1 MLDSVEVVKL
11 RLSLILIASLV
22 TCTTKERTVEGS
34 LQSHFSSQDGIE
46 WVIEREIDAAG
57 RRIDAAIYTFT
68 SRPLAQALVDAHKRA
83 VRVRILLDP
92 SNASGEYSKAA
103 YLINNGVDVRVERG
117 VGLMHHKFALVDD
130 SIIIT
135 GSFNWTASA
144 ETDNDENVLLLTGFP
159 ATYRA
164 YSREFERIWRDAK
177 VWEEGEGEIVE
188 LSATD
193 TRALKKNAGEEVAVI
208 GKVLRVGYSERSNT
222 YFLNFSE
229 GKNGFTVVI
238 FSSAA
243 VKFERLGIDITSYEG
258 RQVEVMGELIDYPE
272 YGLEIIIEEPS
283 QIRVLSSRENFL

>member
-1 MLDSVEVVKL
+1 M
-11 RLSLILIASLV
+11 SLILIASLV

-34 LQSHFSSQDGIE
+34 VQSHFSSQDGIE
-46 WVIEREIDAAG
+46 WVVAREIYAAG
-57 RRIDAAIYTFT
+57 KRIDAAIYTFT

-83 VRVRILLDP
+83 VRVRVLLDP

-144 ETDNDENVLLLTGFP
+144 ETDNDENVLLLIGFP

-193 TRALKKNAGEEVAVI
+193 TRALKKNAGEKVAVI

-229 GKNGFTVVI
+229 GKNGLTVVI
-238 FSSAA
+238 FSSA
-243 VKFERLGIDITSYEG
+243 VGKFERLGIDITSYEG
-258 RQVEVMGELIDYPE
+258 RQVEVMGELIDHPE
-272 YGLEIIIEEPS
+272 YGLEIICEEPS
-283 QIRVLSSRENFL
+283 QIKIIP

>member
-1 MLDSVEVVKL
+1 MKL

-34 LQSHFSSQDGIE
+34 VQSHFSSQDGIE
-46 WVIEREIDAAG
+46 WVVAREIYAAG
-57 RRIDAAIYTFT
+57 KRIDAAIYTFT

-83 VRVRILLDP
+83 VRVRVLLDP

-144 ETDNDENVLLLTGFP
+144 ETDNDENVLLLIGFP

-193 TRALKKNAGEEVAVI
+193 TRALKKNAGEKVAVI

-229 GKNGFTVVI
+229 GKNGLTVVI
-238 FSSAA
+238 FSSA
-243 VKFERLGIDITSYEG
+243 VGKFERLGIDITSYEG
-258 RQVEVMGELIDYPE
+258 RQVEVMGELIDHPE
-272 YGLEIIIEEPS
+272 YGLEIICEEPS
-283 QIRVLSSRENFL
+283 QIKIIP

>member
-34 LQSHFSSQDGIE
+34 VQSHFSSQDGIE
-46 WVIEREIDAAG
+46 WVVAREIYAAG
-57 RRIDAAIYTFT
+57 KRIDAAIYTFT

-83 VRVRILLDP
+83 VRVRVLLDP

-144 ETDNDENVLLLTGFP
+144 ETDNDENVLLLIGFP

-193 TRALKKNAGEEVAVI
+193 TRALKKNAGEKVAVI

-229 GKNGFTVVI
+229 GKNGLTVVI
-238 FSSAA
+238 FSSA
-243 VKFERLGIDITSYEG
+243 VGKFERLGIDITSYEG
-258 RQVEVMGELIDYPE
+258 RQVEVMGELIDHPE
-272 YGLEIIIEEPS
+272 YGLEIICEEPS
-283 QIRVLSSRENFL
+283 QIKIIP

>member
-1 MLDSVEVVKL
+1 VKL

-34 LQSHFSSQDGIE
+34 VQSHFSSQDGIE
-46 WVIEREIDAAG
+46 WVVAREIYAAG
-57 RRIDAAIYTFT
+57 KRIDAAIYTFT

-83 VRVRILLDP
+83 VRVRVLLDP

-144 ETDNDENVLLLTGFP
+144 ETDNDENVLLLIGFP

-193 TRALKKNAGEEVAVI
+193 TRALKKNAGEKVAVI

-229 GKNGFTVVI
+229 GKNGLTVVI
-238 FSSAA
+238 FSSA
-243 VKFERLGIDITSYEG
+243 VGKFERLGIDITSYEG
-258 RQVEVMGELIDYPE
+258 RQVEVMGELIDHPE
-272 YGLEIIIEEPS
+272 YGLEIICEEPS
-283 QIRVLSSRENFL
+283 QIKIIP